1 MMVNLMKIYGQKDLE
16 PSLLED
22 KFLLVDPINCSLAKT
37 GNEKLI
43 YSDIIFPS
51 IFIEIK
57 SSVFSSYLHWLT

>member
-1 MMVNLMKIYGQKDLE
+1 MDKNDLE
-16 PSLLED
+16 PSLLEG

-57 SSVFSSYLHWLT
+57 SSVFSSYLH

>member
-1 MMVNLMKIYGQKDLE
+1 MDKKDLE
-16 PSLLED
+16 PSLLEG

-57 SSVFSSYLHWLT
+57 SSVFSSYLH